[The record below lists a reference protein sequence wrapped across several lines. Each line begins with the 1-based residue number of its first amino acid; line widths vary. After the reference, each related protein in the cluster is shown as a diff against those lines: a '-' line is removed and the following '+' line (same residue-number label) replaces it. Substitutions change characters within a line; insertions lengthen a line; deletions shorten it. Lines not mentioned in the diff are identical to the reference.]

1 MKVKMRI
8 KQDSFSVYAQTGAG
22 MIEVLVAIVILSI
35 GLLGL
40 AGLQTAGLKS
50 NQSASF
56 RSTASILAYSILDS
70 MRANRTSAGEGSYNH
85 SFPEDVSTETETE
98 TETAIA
104 AEAEAAA
111 EVEAEVPGDVQTWL
125 NELALRL
132 PAGNGAIDVDADN
145 KVTITIQWD
154 DSRGELAAQQFVMT
168 TRL

>member
-1 MKVKMRI
+1 MKVKMKI
-8 KQDSFSVYAQTGAG
+8 KQCFLSIRTQTGTS

-56 RSTASILAYSILDS
+56 RSTASMMAYSMLDS
-70 MRANRTSAGEGSYNH
+70 MRANQVSAGDGSYNH
-85 SFPEDVSTETETE
+85 ALSEDDP
-98 TETAIA
+98 A
-104 AEAEAAA
+104 APGEDEI
-111 EVEAEVPGDVQTWL
+111 EMPGDVEAWL
-125 NELALRL
+125 DELKSRL
-132 PAGNGAIDVDADN
+132 PAGSGAINVDGNN

-154 DSRGELAAQQFVMT
+154 DSRGAAAPQQFVMT

>member
-1 MKVKMRI
+1 MKVKMKI
-8 KQDSFSVYAQTGAG
+8 KQSFLSIRTQTGTG

-56 RSTASILAYSILDS
+56 RSTASMMAYSMLDS
-70 MRANRTSAGEGSYNH
+70 MRANRISAGEGSYSH
-85 SFPEDVSTETETE
+85 SLSEDDP
-98 TETAIA
+98 A
-104 AEAEAAA
+104 AEAEGD
-111 EVEAEVPGDVQTWL
+111 VEIPGDVTAWL
-125 NELALRL
+125 DELKSRL
-132 PAGNGAIDVDADN
+132 PDGNGAIDIDADN

-154 DSRGELAAQQFVMT
+154 DSRGAATPQQFVMT

>member
-1 MKVKMRI
+1 MLNAYQR
-8 KQDSFSVYAQTGAG
+8 YQTGVS
-22 MIEVLVAIVILSI
+22 MIEVLVAIIILSI

-70 MRANRTSAGEGSYNH
+70 MRANRTSAGEGGYNH
-85 SFPEDVSTETETE
+85 SFPEDVSTE

-111 EVEAEVPGDVQTWL
+111 EVEAEVPGDVQAWL

-132 PAGNGAIDVDADN
+132 PAGNGAISIDTDN

-154 DSRGELAAQQFVMT
+154 DSRGELAPQQFVMT

>member
-1 MKVKMRI
+1 MKVKMKI
-8 KQDSFSVYAQTGAG
+8 KQSFLSIRMQTGTG

-56 RSTASILAYSILDS
+56 RSTASMMAYSMLDS
-70 MRANRTSAGEGSYNH
+70 MRANRISAGEGSYSH
-85 SFPEDVSTETETE
+85 SLSEDDPT
-98 TETAIA
+98 
-104 AEAEAAA
+104 AEAEG
-111 EVEAEVPGDVQTWL
+111 EVEIPGDVTAWL
-125 NELALRL
+125 DELKSRL
-132 PAGNGAIDVDADN
+132 PDGNGAIDIDADN

-154 DSRGELAAQQFVMT
+154 DSRGAATPQQFVMT